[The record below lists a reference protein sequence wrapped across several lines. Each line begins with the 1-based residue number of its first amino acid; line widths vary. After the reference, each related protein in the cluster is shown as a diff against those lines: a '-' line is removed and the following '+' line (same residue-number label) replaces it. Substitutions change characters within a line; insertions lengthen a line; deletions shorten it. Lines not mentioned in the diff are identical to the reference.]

1 MRMAD
6 AGPPDLPRSF
16 IGQDQP
22 GSRSLVVGRHGTRW
36 VIPLDSPKVATAALS
51 IYRPKSLREVLAWY
65 TARRAMS
72 IMVLSHQGTDGVGF
86 RRDLAAALGQSLGRQ
101 DVVFAAAVPQPD
113 RATVAAITPS
123 GQLLAF
129 GKLGASEAAGIRIE
143 REHTALQM
151 IGPHIPSGAVHVPEV
166 LFRGVLEGVEALLVS
181 PVGGRPEAVPGRL
194 RPRYLHALASLVR
207 QTGERPLRRLVPQ
220 PAPIDAAW
228 RSLVAVVSER
238 LAVREDIPV
247 CPALVHGDFAPWNVG
262 VHGSGVAA
270 YDWEDAA
277 EEGAPFWDLW
287 HFAVQSSALLGHW
300 SVEDLVDAAVR
311 LRGRLGRAVRS
322 YAGIARV
329 PVELAA
335 PVLAAY
341 LAASDSVVG
350 RHGDLSR
357 PDRRH
362 GLQFRAGVLAR
373 LMEVWR

>member
-1 MRMAD
+1 MAD
-6 AGPPDLPRSF
+6 AGIVGLPGRF

-22 GSRSLVVGRHGTRW
+22 GFRSLVFGRHGMRW
-36 VIPLDSPKVATAALS
+36 VVPLDSPRMATAGLS

-65 TARRAMS
+65 GARRAMS
-72 IMVLSHQGTDGVGF
+72 ILVLSPCGTDGVGL
-86 RRDLAAALGQSLGRQ
+86 RRELAAALGRSLGRR
-101 DVVFAAAVPQPD
+101 DLVFAVAVPQPD

-123 GQLLAF
+123 GQVLAF
-129 GKLGASEAAGIRIE
+129 GKLAASEAAGIRIE
-143 REHTALQM
+143 REHTALRM
-151 IGPHIPSGAVHVPEV
+151 IRPQIPSGVIHVPDV
-166 LFRGVLEGVEALLVS
+166 LFRGVLEGVETLLVS

-194 RPRYLHALASLVR
+194 RPRYLRALASLVR
-207 QTGERPLRRLVPQ
+207 QTGARPLHHLLPQ

-228 RSLVAVVSER
+228 SSLVAVASER
-238 LAVREDIPV
+238 LAVRGDRPV
-247 CPALVHGDFAPWNVG
+247 CPALVHGDFAPWNLA

-287 HFAVQSSALLGHW
+287 HYAVQSAALLGHW
-300 SVEDLVDAAVR
+300 GVEDLVDAAAR
-311 LRGRLGRAVRS
+311 LRGRLGRAIRS
-322 YAGIARV
+322 YAGAARV

-350 RHGDLSR
+350 RHGELSR

-362 GLQFRAGVLAR
+362 GLQFRARVLAR
-373 LMEVWR
+373 LLDVWR